1 MNPCDPH
8 CAFCAR
14 DFWRWLKHRQSAMR
28 AVRKGDGESFDSA
41 MASSNVVGRPPSV
54 MLRLGDKVED
64 IDGVLYIKRV

>member
-1 MNPCDPH
+1 
-8 CAFCAR
+8 
-14 DFWRWLKHRQSAMR
+14 MR